1 MGGQLK
7 WSGGSKV
14 SVNGGTTQMVRWKQG
29 QCEWGNNSNGQL
41 EEAISVRKGTGNKSI
56 RQQGVEAS
64 AV

>member
-1 MGGQLK
+1 MGEQL
-7 WSGGSKV
+7 
-14 SVNGGTTQMVRWKQG
+14 
-29 QCEWGNNSNGQL
+29 SNGQL